1 MAVKHKAQ
9 SAATLTVTDMIRH
22 ALSPRGQQELYQ
34 FRGECVYYD
43 FQKDEFTLKPKF
55 GRTIH
60 FGWMPSLDDSE
71 SFGNLVERIV
81 ENAAPKLYELQ
92 MGVPD
97 PTEPLGFRDDNY
109 MATLLHG
116 AYHPEVMTH
125 RQWQGLAFDCLIERD
140 THKYVEESMCDYLPP
155 YWQHLL
161 TSTVPDVLASALN
174 DESGARTLLD
184 KCRLADL
191 PTDDDDSIVG
201 IITLAIESKAGTS
214 NNNSLA
220 EVMECGRQVI
230 ERRHMVLTNDHRLK
244 LLQLM
249 VEIASQNSGDV
260 DLIEKEFLA
269 WKALIG
275 AEGTTRINL
284 CCRGSKAPL
293 RDGVTYYAELPKYK
307 VNGEIERC
315 FTAETYSQMLRFG
328 PPSNRIE
335 ISASML
341 EMLRGSLAVYY
352 VGGFTNKL
360 NPDHF
365 KVVPTQPEDPD
376 WMSRSLQVAQLDWKL
391 KTQA

>member
-9 SAATLTVTDMIRH
+9 SAATLAVTYMIHH

-43 FQKDEFTLKPKF
+43 FQQDEFTLKPQF

-60 FGWMPSLDDSE
+60 FGWVPRPDDYE
-71 SFGNLVERIV
+71 SFSNLVERIV
-81 ENAAPKLYELQ
+81 ENAAPKRYELQ

-140 THKYVEESMCDYLPP
+140 THKYVEESMGDYLPP

-161 TSTVPDVLASALN
+161 TSTVPDVLAAALKN
-174 DESGARTLLD
+174 KSGARTLLN

-191 PTDDDDSIVG
+191 PTDDDDSIVS
-201 IITLAIESKAGTS
+201 IIALAIASMACTF
-214 NNNSLA
+214 NNNDLA
-220 EVMECGRQVI
+220 EAMEFGRQVI
-230 ERRHMVLTNDHRLK
+230 DRRNLVLTNDHQLK

-249 VEIASQNSGDV
+249 EEIASQNSGDV
-260 DLIEKEFLA
+260 DLIEEEFLA
-269 WKALIG
+269 WKVLIG

-284 CCRGSKAPL
+284 CCRGSKTPF

-315 FTAETYSQMLRFG
+315 LTAETYSQMLRFG

-352 VGGFTNKL
+352 FVNFANKL
-360 NPDHF
+360 NQDHF

>member
-43 FQKDEFTLKPKF
+43 FQKDEFTLKPQF

-60 FGWMPSLDDSE
+60 FGWMPSPDNSE
-71 SFGNLVERIV
+71 SFSNLVERIV

-140 THKYVEESMCDYLPP
+140 THKYVEESMGDYLPP

-161 TSTVPDVLASALN
+161 TSTVPEVLAAALKN
-174 DESGARTLLD
+174 KSGAVALLD

-191 PTDDDDSIVG
+191 PTDDDDSIVS
-201 IITLAIESKAGTS
+201 IIGLA
-214 NNNSLA
+214 
-220 EVMECGRQVI
+220 RQ
-230 ERRHMVLTNDHRLK
+230 
-244 LLQLM
+244 
-249 VEIASQNSGDV
+249 G
-260 DLIEKEFLA
+260 
-269 WKALIG
+269 
-275 AEGTTRINL
+275 
-284 CCRGSKAPL
+284 
-293 RDGVTYYAELPKYK
+293 
-307 VNGEIERC
+307 
-315 FTAETYSQMLRFG
+315 
-328 PPSNRIE
+328 
-335 ISASML
+335 
-341 EMLRGSLAVYY
+341 
-352 VGGFTNKL
+352 
-360 NPDHF
+360 NPG
-365 KVVPTQPEDPD
+365 
-376 WMSRSLQVAQLDWKL
+376 L
-391 KTQA
+391 

>member
-9 SAATLTVTDMIRH
+9 SAATLAVTDMIRH
-22 ALSPRGQQELYQ
+22 ALSPRGQHQLYQ
-34 FRGECVYYD
+34 FRGECVNYD
-43 FQKDEFTLKPKF
+43 FLLDEFTLTHQF

-60 FGWMPSLDDSE
+60 FGWVPSPDDSE
-71 SFGNLVERIV
+71 SFVELVERIV
-81 ENAAPKLYELQ
+81 ENDAPKLYELQ

-97 PTEPLGFRDDNY
+97 PTEPLGFIDDNCTV
-109 MATLLHG
+109 TLLHG

-140 THKYVEESMCDYLPP
+140 THKYFEESMGDHLPP
-155 YWQHLL
+155 YWQQLL
-161 TSTVPDVLASALN
+161 TSTVPDVLAAALKN
-174 DESGARTLLD
+174 KSGARTLLN

-191 PTDDDDSIVG
+191 PTDDDDSIVS
-201 IITLAIESKAGTS
+201 IIALAIASMACTF
-214 NNNSLA
+214 NNNDLA
-220 EVMECGRQVI
+220 EAMEFGRQVI
-230 ERRHMVLTNDHRLK
+230 DRRNLVLTNDHQLK

-249 VEIASQNSGDV
+249 EEIASQNSGDV
-260 DLIEKEFLA
+260 DLIEEEFLA
-269 WKALIG
+269 WKVLIG

-284 CCRGSKAPL
+284 CCRGSKTPF

-315 FTAETYSQMLRFG
+315 LTAETYSQMLRFG

-352 VGGFTNKL
+352 FVSFANKL
-360 NPDHF
+360 NQDHF

>member
-1 MAVKHKAQ
+1 MAVKHKVQ
-9 SAATLTVTDMIRH
+9 SAATLAVTYMIRH
-22 ALSPRGQQELYQ
+22 ALSPRGKQELYQ

-43 FQKDEFTLKPKF
+43 FQQDEFTLKPQF

-60 FGWMPSLDDSE
+60 FGGVPSPDDSE
-71 SFGNLVERIV
+71 SFSNLVERIV
-81 ENAAPKLYELQ
+81 ESAAPKMYELQ

-109 MATLLHG
+109 MVTLLHG
-116 AYHPEVMTH
+116 AYHPEVMSH

-140 THKYVEESMCDYLPP
+140 AHKYVEESMGDYLPP

-161 TSTVPDVLASALN
+161 TSTVPDVLAAALKN
-174 DESGARTLLD
+174 KSGAVTLLD

-201 IITLAIESKAGTS
+201 IIALAIASKARTF
-214 NNNSLA
+214 NNNALA
-220 EVMECGRQVI
+220 EAMEYGRQVI

-249 VEIASQNSGDV
+249 EEVARCNSGDV
-260 DLIEKEFLA
+260 NPLEDEFLS
-269 WKALIG
+269 WKELIG

-284 CCRGSKAPL
+284 LCRDHKAPF
-293 RDGVTYYAELPKYK
+293 RDGTTYYAELPKYK
-307 VNGEIERC
+307 ANGELEHC
-315 FTAETYSQMLRFG
+315 LTAATYSQMLRFG
-328 PPSNRIE
+328 PPSNKIE

-352 VGGFTNKL
+352 FGGLTNKL
-360 NPDHF
+360 NMDHF

>member
-9 SAATLTVTDMIRH
+9 SAATLAVTDMIRH

-43 FQKDEFTLKPKF
+43 FLLDEFTLKPQF
-55 GRTIH
+55 GHTIH
-60 FGWMPSLDDSE
+60 FGWMPSPDNTEPFS
-71 SFGNLVERIV
+71 GLVERIV

-140 THKYVEESMCDYLPP
+140 THKYVEESMGDYLPP

-161 TSTVPDVLASALN
+161 ASTVPDVLAAALEY
-174 DESGARTLLD
+174 ESGARTLLD

-191 PTDDDDSIVG
+191 PTDDDDSIVS
-201 IITLAIESKAGTS
+201 IIALAIESKAGTF
-214 NNNSLA
+214 NNNALA
-220 EVMECGRQVI
+220 EAMECGRQVI
-230 ERRHMVLTNDHRLK
+230 ERRNLVLTNDHRLK

-249 VEIASQNSGDV
+249 EEIATQNSGDV
-260 DLIEKEFLA
+260 DLLEEEFLA
-269 WKALIG
+269 WKVLIG

-284 CCRGSKAPL
+284 CCRGSKAPF
-293 RDGVTYYAELPKYK
+293 RDGTTYYAELPKYK
-307 VNGEIERC
+307 VDGEIERC
-315 FTAETYSQMLRFG
+315 LTAETYSQMLRFG

-352 VGGFTNKL
+352 VGSCANKL

-365 KVVPTQPEDPD
+365 KVVPTHPEDPD

>member
-34 FRGECVYYD
+34 FREECVYYD
-43 FQKDEFTLKPKF
+43 FQKDEFTLKPQF

-60 FGWMPSLDDSE
+60 FGWMPSPDDSE
-71 SFGNLVERIV
+71 SFSNIVERIV
-81 ENAAPKLYELQ
+81 ENADPKLYELQ

-140 THKYVEESMCDYLPP
+140 THKYVEESMGDYLPP

-161 TSTVPDVLASALN
+161 TSTVPDVLAAALN

-191 PTDDDDSIVG
+191 PTDDDDSIVS
-201 IITLAIESKAGTS
+201 IIAMAIESKAGTS
-214 NNNSLA
+214 NNNALA
-220 EVMECGRQVI
+220 ESMEFGRQVI
-230 ERRHMVLTNDHRLK
+230 ERRNLVLTNDHRLK

-249 VEIASQNSGDV
+249 EEIASQNSGDV

-269 WKALIG
+269 WKVLIG

-284 CCRGSKAPL
+284 CCRGSKAPF
-293 RDGVTYYAELPKYK
+293 RDGTTYYAEFPKYK

-315 FTAETYSQMLRFG
+315 LTVETYSQMLRFG

-352 VGGFTNKL
+352 VGSFANKL
-360 NPDHF
+360 NQDHF